1 MTRRLPLPL
10 HLATVALL
18 LVAAVGL
25 ASCAEDATR
34 DDVGLA
40 SPGAAAADTSA
51 ADTSEAGDDTAAEDL
66 VGDARQA
73 IGQWI
78 LLDGTVDGESI
89 ALPDGERITMEVTRT
104 QVVGAAACNQYSA
117 TASVSGDEMT
127 IGSPTS
133 TRMMCAED
141 IMSAETA
148 YLAGL
153 QRVTSLDSEGEELVL
168 TGDGVQLRFVA
179 A

>member
-40 SPGAAAADTSA
+40 TPGAAAADTA
-51 ADTSEAGDDTAAEDL
+51 TADTAAEDPAAEDL